1 MAVSLKKSK
10 PPRRY
15 ERFFWMFIVLAS
27 LSMGRN
33 AAYAQ
38 SCTDSHSV
46 SSGESLSK
54 IANSYYG
61 DLQKWSVIYNVN
73 LNTIGDN
80 PNLIFIGQTLR
91 IPCLNEADSEAANT
105 EAINVASTTITEV
118 PKTKAS
124 NISSNNAVRLLTA
137 DDYAPF
143 TDRKLING
151 GIVTD
156 LLRAA
161 LSAKPDNPSF
171 VINWVN
177 DWSVHLDP
185 LLTSREHDLGFPWL
199 QPDCDSMPED
209 YRCQN
214 FKFSYPIF
222 EMLILLFTD
231 KDRPISFNNDADI
244 EGATLCR
251 PKGYYTHDLEK
262 GGRLWLTNK
271 VIELKQPDSIKD
283 CFDLLSKGEV
293 DAVALNEFTG
303 RSAVAELSLA
313 QQVEVLENR
322 PISRE
327 GLHVVVHKSHP
338 RAQELID
345 MVNES
350 MADFQLSDA
359 YDRVI
364 DRHFRAFWSRIE

>member
-1 MAVSLKKSK
+1 MTLSHRKIRPHRRSL
-10 PPRRY
+10 RCLWI
-15 ERFFWMFIVLAS
+15 FLILAS
-27 LSMGRN
+27 LSVGGN

-38 SCTDSHSV
+38 TCNDNHTV
-46 SSGESLSK
+46 VSGESLSK
-54 IANSYYG
+54 IANTYYG

-73 LNTIGDN
+73 LSTIGDN
-80 PNLIFIGQTLR
+80 PNLIFIGQILR
-91 IPCLNEADSEAANT
+91 IPCLDDTHSE
-105 EAINVASTTITEV
+105 VASTG
-118 PKTKAS
+118 
-124 NISSNNAVRLLTA
+124 NIGIENSTTDVADAHVSTNVSKNAIRFLTA

-156 LLRAA
+156 LLQAA
-161 LSAKPDNPSF
+161 LSASPNKPQF
-171 VINWVN
+171 VISWVN

-185 LLTSREHDLGFPWL
+185 LLSSNEHDLGFPWL
-199 QPDCDSMPED
+199 QPDCVLMPED

-214 FKFSYPIF
+214 FKFSFPVF

-231 KDRPISFNNDADI
+231 KDRPISFNSDADM
-244 EGATLCR
+244 EGAVLCR

-262 GGRLWLTNK
+262 DGRLWLTNN

-283 CFDLLSKGEV
+283 CFDLLTNGDV

-303 RSAVAELSLA
+303 RSAISELLLT

-338 RAQELID
+338 RAQELIEI
-345 MVNES
+345 VNES
-350 MADFQLSDA
+350 MANFQLTDA
-359 YDRVI
+359 YNEII
-364 DRHFRAFWSRIE
+364 DRHFRAFWSKIE